1 MPHQPLSFCLELSHH
16 RWLYAESP
24 AAGVARVVELAR
36 LADEAGLDSIWVSE
50 DTEAWDAFAVLGALA
65 RETARIRLG
74 TGVVNPFHRHPN
86 LIAASVATLDHLSGG
101 RAFLGLGRGQP
112 EWYERALGVDADA
125 PLARLD
131 QTFDLLHQWWHAP
144 HRATSDGP
152 WQIREWERTINPL
165 QTPPPIYLAAVGPKA
180 LKLAGKRADGVLF
193 NELSSVT
200 FMSEAIATVRRAAAD
215 AGRDPERLAF
225 FARVGL
231 MVTDN
236 PEPVLQR
243 RKNVIAMIH
252 TLPGMDRLIQTP
264 DFDVPAIMTEV
275 RRLMR
280 TEDTLAA
287 GGGFADLRRAG
298 DIDAARA
305 AIPTEL
311 VARLAVVGSAQIVRQ
326 RLAELTRIG
335 VTHVF
340 VSGADMPREGWSALL
355 DRIRPG

>member
-1 MPHQPLSFCLELSHH
+1 
-16 RWLYAESP
+16 
-24 AAGVARVVELAR
+24 
-36 LADEAGLDSIWVSE
+36 
-50 DTEAWDAFAVLGALA
+50 
-65 RETARIRLG
+65 IRLG

-131 QTFDLLHQWWHAP
+131 QTFDLLHQWWQAP

-152 WQIREWERTINPL
+152 WRVRDWERTINPL

-180 LKLAGKRADGVLF
+180 LALAGKRADGVLF
-193 NELSSVT
+193 NELSSVA
-200 FMSEAIATVRRAAAD
+200 FMTSAIATVRQAASD
-215 AGRDPERLAF
+215 AGRNPDRLAF

-231 MVTDN
+231 MVTDD
-236 PEPVLQR
+236 PEPVLER

-252 TLPGMDRLIQTP
+252 TLPGMDRLTQTP
-264 DFDVPAIMTEV
+264 GFDVPAILAEV
-275 RRLMR
+275 RRHMR
-280 TEDTLAA
+280 TAETLAA

-298 DIDAARA
+298 DLDAARA

-311 VARLAVVGSAQIVRQ
+311 VARLAVVGTARNVRE

-340 VSGADMPREGWSALL
+340 VSGTDMPRDRWPELL
-355 DRIRPG
+355 SRIRPA